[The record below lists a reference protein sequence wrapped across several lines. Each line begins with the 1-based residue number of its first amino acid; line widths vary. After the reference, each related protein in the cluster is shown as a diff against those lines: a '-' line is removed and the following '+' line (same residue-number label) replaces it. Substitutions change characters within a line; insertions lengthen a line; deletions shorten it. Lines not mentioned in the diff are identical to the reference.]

1 MTDATPRPFALR
13 DCALI
18 TLAVGRTVHGLR
30 ELATAFA
37 TVPAGSLLH
46 HFHESLLRP
55 SFDDPEFGND
65 FALWASSALG
75 DPVLAERLAAIDPAL
90 LGGDGER
97 LRAALVELAE
107 ERLAEVAH
115 PHLVLPG
122 REFHFLR
129 SQLLIFDAGRAIR
142 IPEELSAALP
152 DLSTGSVF
160 YHFVDARL
168 RNAGAIDD
176 FTVWLAEWGE
186 RTAATRTR
194 LAAIDPGFGSL
205 AELRRRIADAFG
217 AGPREGPD

>member
-1 MTDATPRPFALR
+1 MTATAPRPFALR

-18 TLAVGRTVHGLR
+18 TLAVGRTAHGLR
-30 ELATAFA
+30 ELAAAFA
-37 TVPAGSLLH
+37 AVPAGSLLH

-75 DPVLAERLAAIDPAL
+75 DPVLAERLGAVDPAL

-107 ERLAEVAH
+107 ERLAEVAQ

-176 FTVWLAEWGE
+176 FTAWLSEWGE
-186 RTAATRTR
+186 RTAATRAR